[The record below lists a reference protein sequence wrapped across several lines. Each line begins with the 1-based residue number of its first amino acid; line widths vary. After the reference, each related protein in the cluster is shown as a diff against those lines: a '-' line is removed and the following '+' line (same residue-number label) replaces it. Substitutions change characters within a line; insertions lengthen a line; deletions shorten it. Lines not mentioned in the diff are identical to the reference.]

1 MKLYNTL
8 SGDVVSF
15 DSTLEPIS
23 MYVCGV
29 TPYSSSHVGHAMS
42 YVYFDTLRRFLEFS
56 GFTVQ
61 HVQNFTDIDDKLIA
75 AANDEGTSVKEIAER
90 RIAEYFDVMD
100 RLNIARANYYPRAT
114 EEIPAIIEMI
124 SGLIEKEYAY
134 DSGGDVYYRVRNF
147 SNYGRLGKRT
157 LEGMN
162 AGARIDPGI
171 NKEHPMDF
179 VLWKGAKPD
188 EPSWESPWGNGR
200 PGWHIECSAMSLKY
214 LGSKI
219 DIHGGGQDLIFP
231 HHENE
236 IAQSEAFSGESPFV
250 RCWMHNGLLEIHES
264 KMSKSLG
271 NLVTVEEALK
281 FSSPDTIRLFFLSS
295 HYRSPLAYSN
305 EGILAQDR
313 ALDRI
318 KGALNLRNADDLNS
332 VFDGSE
338 YFLRFCQAMQ
348 EDLNTPKALGIM
360 FDLVRE
366 INKSRD
372 ENLSINKGQEHLK
385 KMTEIFG
392 LTLEDESKNVSGL
405 TEPLVELLLE
415 IRKEMR
421 VNKNFSMADHIRDSL
436 TEIGF
441 ILEDNES
448 GTDWRLKSS

>member
-250 RCWMHNGLLEIHES
+250 RCWMHNGLLEIH
-264 KMSKSLG
+264 
-271 NLVTVEEALK
+271 
-281 FSSPDTIRLFFLSS
+281 
-295 HYRSPLAYSN
+295 
-305 EGILAQDR
+305 
-313 ALDRI
+313 
-318 KGALNLRNADDLNS
+318 
-332 VFDGSE
+332 
-338 YFLRFCQAMQ
+338 
-348 EDLNTPKALGIM
+348 
-360 FDLVRE
+360 
-366 INKSRD
+366 
-372 ENLSINKGQEHLK
+372 
-385 KMTEIFG
+385 
-392 LTLEDESKNVSGL
+392 
-405 TEPLVELLLE
+405 
-415 IRKEMR
+415 
-421 VNKNFSMADHIRDSL
+421 
-436 TEIGF
+436 
-441 ILEDNES
+441 
-448 GTDWRLKSS
+448 